1 MKHEI
6 LYIHFADKDII
17 KVVDGF
23 AIKDTL
29 KDLGFTFDAETK
41 DWVAPLTQDMHKTMI
56 AKGLKMNRF
65 IDKTK

>member
-29 KDLGFTFDAETK
+29 KLLGFTFDTDTSA
-41 DWVAPLTQDMHKTMI
+41 WIAPLTQDMHKAMI